1 MDFAKR
7 AMPSSAYAPTATLQ
21 AVRGAT
27 NPAFAAA
34 SQKEYGLDYYLRSA
48 LAGGLCCG
56 ITHGAVTPV
65 DVVKVRLMRAR
76 VSRFLFWYSRRARL
90 IWLRRRMRFDSCLL
104 MFTDDFVCFT
114 SIVDTHATRPVQVQW
129 YAQRFPQG
137 GCRRRR
143 GRVAHRSR
151 PDGCRLLHPRLVQV
165 WWC

>member
-76 VSRFLFWYSRRARL
+76 VSRFFFLVFDARSVDL
-90 IWLRRRMRFDSCLL
+90 
-104 MFTDDFVCFT
+104 VET
-114 SIVDTHATRPVQVQW
+114 SDA
-129 YAQRFPQG
+129 F
-137 GCRRRR
+137 
-143 GRVAHRSR
+143 
-151 PDGCRLLHPRLVQV
+151 
-165 WWC
+165 

>member
-90 IWLRRRMRFDSCLL
+90 IWLRRRMRFDLFL
-104 MFTDDFVCFT
+104 N
-114 SIVDTHATRPVQVQW
+114 I
-129 YAQRFPQG
+129 Y
-137 GCRRRR
+137 
-143 GRVAHRSR
+143 
-151 PDGCRLLHPRLVQV
+151 
-165 WWC
+165 

>member
-76 VSRFLFWYSRRARL
+76 VSRFFCLVFEAR
-90 IWLRRRMRFDSCLL
+90 S
-104 MFTDDFVCFT
+104 V
-114 SIVDTHATRPVQVQW
+114 V
-129 YAQRFPQG
+129 
-137 GCRRRR
+137 
-143 GRVAHRSR
+143 
-151 PDGCRLLHPRLVQV
+151 LVET
-165 WWC
+165 WDAF

>member
-1 MDFAKR
+1 MSLMDFAKR

-76 VSRFLFWYSRRARL
+76 VSRFFLVFEAR
-90 IWLRRRMRFDSCLL
+90 S
-104 MFTDDFVCFT
+104 V
-114 SIVDTHATRPVQVQW
+114 V
-129 YAQRFPQG
+129 
-137 GCRRRR
+137 
-143 GRVAHRSR
+143 
-151 PDGCRLLHPRLVQV
+151 LVET
-165 WWC
+165 WDAF